1 MMLVYHGLLN
11 IAESVPVTLEK
22 EPINEAFLFFNDWA
36 TGGGGTNADWFQDKP
51 GYRNNAKLKGQ
62 TASFV
67 LSSSQ
72 VDCNF
77 YLNQVLK

>member
-1 MMLVYHGLLN
+1 MSDDVGLPWAIN
-11 IAESVPVTLEK
+11 IAESVPVTVEK

-67 LSSSQ
+67 L
-72 VDCNF
+72 
-77 YLNQVLK
+77 K